1 MQQKESYNTIGQQ
14 SVAEFKDRGSRFLAY
29 AFPIKNVDE
38 FKNHL
43 QLLKKEHPKAVHHC
57 LLTE

>member
-38 FKNHL
+38 F
-43 QLLKKEHPKAVHHC
+43 
-57 LLTE
+57 